1 MKKAILSC
9 LMLLAGLT
17 ASAQEQKGTTEYV
30 FEPHWYVNIQPLGI
44 QYTLGEVDFGDLL
57 SYNIQAAAGYEF
69 NKVIGAR
76 LAINAWQSKAGLKFY
91 PNIDVPTDFRNN
103 LKGDYKWKWNYIA
116 PTVDITFNLSNLI
129 SGVNPKRVFTVGA
142 FAGLGANI
150 AWGNSEAQAVN
161 NTLKPALGYSYNE
174 YTPNAI
180 DPRQAGTATQK
191 DIDGAD
197 PLAYLWDGTKT
208 RLVLQAGLTGDI
220 KINDQFA
227 VTLEVSA
234 NTLND
239 KYNSKKAKNWDW
251 YFNALAGLKI
261 NLGPTYSTKFI
272 PAPEPEIRYVEKIVE
287 KIVEVPAAPAETA
300 AEPLRRDIFFLINK
314 SNIRTSEAS
323 KINDIVTYLNENKDA
338 KVQVTGYADAGTGN
352 DKVNDRIAAKRA
364 DSVVAALKKAGISA
378 DRITFDSKGARV
390 QPFADNDSNRVSIC
404 IAE

>member
-91 PNIDVPTDFRNN
+91 PNIDVPTDFRND
-103 LKGDYKWKWNYIA
+103 LKGDYKWKWSYIA

-129 SGVNPKRVFTVGA
+129 SGVNPKRVFSVGA
-142 FAGLGANI
+142 FAGIGANI
-150 AWGNSEAQAVN
+150 AWGNSEAADVN
-161 NTLKPALGYSYNE
+161 AKLKPALGYNDYE
-174 YTPNAI
+174 ITPNA
-180 DPRQAGTATQK
+180 DPTLAGKITHETVV
-191 DIDGAD
+191 GED

-208 RLVLQAGLTGDI
+208 RFVIQAGLTGDI
-220 KINDQFA
+220 KINDKFA

-234 NTLND
+234 NTLSD

-287 KIVEVPAAPAETA
+287 KIVEVPAAPVAV
-300 AEPLRRDIFFLINK
+300 EPIRRDIFFLINK
-314 SNIRTSEAS
+314 AVIRDTEAS
-323 KINDIVTYLNENKDA
+323 KVNDIVAYLNENKDA

-352 DKVNDRIAAKRA
+352 DKINDRLAAQRA
-364 DSVVAALKKAGISA
+364 DAVVKALKDAGIAA

-390 QPFADNDSNRVSIC
+390 QPFADNDSNRVSIV

>member
-1 MKKAILSC
+1 MKMKKAILSC

-91 PNIDVPTDFRNN
+91 PNTGDNSLDA

-129 SGVNPKRVFTVGA
+129 SGVNPKRVFSVGA
-142 FAGLGANI
+142 FAGIGANI
-150 AWGNSEAQAVN
+150 AWGNSEAADVN
-161 NTLKPALGYSYNE
+161 RTLKPALGYAYNV
-174 YTPNAI
+174 YAPNA
-180 DPRQAGTATQK
+180 DPTLAGTPTIVRVEGQ
-191 DIDGAD
+191 D

>member
-1 MKKAILSC
+1 MKMKKAILSC

-57 SYNIQAAAGYEF
+57 SYNVQAAAGYEF

-91 PNIDVPTDFRNN
+91 PNVDELAA

-129 SGVNPKRVFTVGA
+129 SGVNPKRVFSVGA
-142 FAGLGANI
+142 FAGIGANI
-150 AWGNSEAQAVN
+150 AWGNSEAADVN
-161 NTLKPALGYSYNE
+161 AKLKPALGYKDYE
-174 YTPNAI
+174 ITPNE
-180 DPRQAGTATQK
+180 DPTLAGKITSQPVAGQ
-191 DIDGAD
+191 D

-208 RLVLQAGLTGDI
+208 RFVIQAGLTGDI
-220 KINDQFA
+220 KINDKFA

-234 NTLND
+234 NTLSD

-261 NLGPTYSTKFI
+261 NFGPTYSTKFI
-272 PAPEPEIRYVEKIVE
+272 PAPEPEIRYVDKIVE
-287 KIVEVPAAPAETA
+287 KIVEVPAAPVAV
-300 AEPLRRDIFFLINK
+300 EPIRRDIFFLINK
-314 SNIRTSEAS
+314 SVIRDSEAS
-323 KINDIVTYLNENKDA
+323 KVNDIVAYLNENKDA

-352 DKVNDRIAAKRA
+352 DKINDRLAAQRA
-364 DSVVAALKKAGISA
+364 DAVVKALKDAGIAA

-390 QPFADNDSNRVSIC
+390 QPFADNDSNRVSIV

>member
-1 MKKAILSC
+1 MKMKKAILSC
-9 LMLLAGLT
+9 LMLVAGLS

-30 FEPHWYVNIQPLGI
+30 FEPHWYVNIQPLGV
-44 QYTLGEVDFGDLL
+44 QYTLGELSMGDLM
-57 SYNIQAAAGYEF
+57 SYNVQAAVGREF

-76 LAINAWQSKAGLKFY
+76 LAINAWQSKAGSHL
-91 PNIDVPTDFRNN
+91 TLRNGGLITTN
-103 LKGDYKWKWNYIA
+103 DYKWKWNYIA
-116 PTVDITFNLSNLI
+116 PTVDVTFNISNLI
-129 SGVNPKRVFTVGA
+129 SGVNPNRFFTFGA

-150 AWGNSEAQAVN
+150 AWGNGEAATANAQILAASGY
-161 NTLKPALGYSYNE
+161 TQGDAL
-174 YTPNAI
+174 
-180 DPRQAGTATQK
+180 D
-191 DIDGAD
+191 
-197 PLAYLWDGTKT
+197 YLWDGTKA
-208 RLVLQAGLTGDI
+208 RFLLQAGLTGDI
-220 KINDQFA
+220 KINDKFA

-234 NTLND
+234 NTLSD

-287 KIVEVPAAPAETA
+287 KVVEVPAAPAETA

>member
-1 MKKAILSC
+1 MKMKKAILSC

-30 FEPHWYVNIQPLGI
+30 FEPHWYVNIQP
-44 QYTLGEVDFGDLL
+44 
-57 SYNIQAAAGYEF
+57 
-69 NKVIGAR
+69 AR

-129 SGVNPKRVFTVGA
+129 SGVNPKRVFSVGA
-142 FAGLGANI
+142 FAGIGANI

-261 NLGPTYSTKFI
+261 NFGPTYSTKFI

-287 KIVEVPAAPAETA
+287 KVVEVPAAPVAV
-300 AEPLRRDIFFLINK
+300 EPIRRDIFFLINK
-314 SNIRTSEAS
+314 AVIRDTEAS
-323 KINDIVTYLNENKDA
+323 KVNDIVAYLNENKDA

-352 DKVNDRIAAKRA
+352 DKINDRLAAQRA
-364 DSVVAALKKAGISA
+364 DAVVKALKDAGIAA

-390 QPFADNDSNRVSIC
+390 QPFADNDSNRVSIV

>member
-1 MKKAILSC
+1 MKMKKTILSC
-9 LMLLAGLT
+9 LMLLAGLS

-30 FEPHWYVNIQPLGI
+30 FEPHWYVNIQPLGV
-44 QYTLGEVDFGDLL
+44 QYTLGELSMGDLM
-57 SYNIQAAAGYEF
+57 SYNVQAAVGREF
-69 NKVIGAR
+69 NKVIGGRFA
-76 LAINAWQSKAGLKFY
+76 LNAWQSKAGSS
-91 PNIDVPTDFRNN
+91 ISGV
-103 LKGDYKWKWNYIA
+103 DYKWKWNYIA

-129 SGVNPKRVFTVGA
+129 SGVNPNRVFTVGA
-142 FAGLGANI
+142 FAGLGMNI
-150 AWGNSEAQAVN
+150 GWGNSEAADVDAILRQTTTARWQDDDGQIKTDN
-161 NTLKPALGYSYNE
+161 SYE
-174 YTPNAI
+174 
-180 DPRQAGTATQK
+180 AGL
-191 DIDGAD
+191 D
-197 PLAYLWDGTKT
+197 YLWDGTKA
-208 RLVLQAGLTGDI
+208 RFLLQAGLTGDI
-220 KINDQFA
+220 KINDKFA

-234 NTLND
+234 NTLSD

-261 NLGPTYSTKFI
+261 NFGPTYSTKFI

-287 KIVEVPAAPAETA
+287 KVVEVPAAPAETA

-314 SNIRTSEAS
+314 AVIRDSEAS

>member
-1 MKKAILSC
+1 MKMKKAILSC

-30 FEPHWYVNIQPLGI
+30 FEPHWYVNIQPVGV
-44 QYTLGEVDFGDLL
+44 QYTLGEIDFGDLL
-57 SYNIQAAAGYEF
+57 SYNVQATVGREF

-76 LAINAWQSKAGLKFY
+76 LAINAWQSKAGSRIFGY
-91 PNIDVPTDFRNN
+91 
-103 LKGDYKWKWNYIA
+103 DYKWKWNYIA
-116 PTVDITFNLSNLI
+116 PTVDITFNISNLI
-129 SGVNPKRVFTVGA
+129 SGVNPNRVFTFGA
-142 FAGLGANI
+142 FAGIGANI
-150 AWGNSEAQAVN
+150 AWGNDQAQDVN
-161 NTLKPALGYSYNE
+161 KELKALTSYTYDVYAPNGENE
-174 YTPNAI
+174 GTPTI
-180 DPRQAGTATQK
+180 VYVAGE
-191 DIDGAD
+191 DG
-197 PLAYLWDGTKT
+197 LAYLWDGTKT
-208 RLVLQAGLTGDI
+208 RLLLQAGLTGDI
-220 KINDQFA
+220 KINDKFA

-287 KIVEVPAAPAETA
+287 KVVEVPAPAPEPA

-314 SNIRTSEAS
+314 ADIRTSEAQ
-323 KINDIVTYLNENKDA
+323 KVNDIVAYLNENKDA

-352 DKVNDRIAAKRA
+352 DKINDRLSAKRA
-364 DSVVAALKKAGISA
+364 DAVVKALKDAGIAA
-378 DRITFDSKGARV
+378 DRISFDSKGARV

>member
-1 MKKAILSC
+1 MKMKKTILSC

-30 FEPHWYVNIQPLGI
+30 FEPHWYVNIQPLGV

-57 SYNIQAAAGYEF
+57 SYNVQAAVGREF
-69 NKVIGAR
+69 NKVIGGRFA
-76 LAINAWQSKAGLKFY
+76 LNAWQSKAGSKI
-91 PNIDVPTDFRNN
+91 NGV
-103 LKGDYKWKWNYIA
+103 DYKWKWNYIA

-129 SGVNPKRVFTVGA
+129 SGVNPNRVFTVGA
-142 FAGLGANI
+142 FAGIGANI
-150 AWGNSEAQAVN
+150 AWGNDQAADVN
-161 NTLKPALGYSYNE
+161 QQLKALTSYSYNVYAPNGE
-174 YTPNAI
+174 KEGTPTIVYVGGEDA
-180 DPRQAGTATQK
+180 
-191 DIDGAD
+191 
-197 PLAYLWDGTKT
+197 LSYLWDGTKT
-208 RLVLQAGLTGDI
+208 RFLIQAGLTGDI
-220 KINDQFA
+220 KINDKFA

-234 NTLND
+234 NTLSD

-272 PAPEPEIRYVEKIVE
+272 PAPEPEIRYVDKIVE
-287 KIVEVPAAPAETA
+287 KIVEVPAPAPAA

-314 SNIRTSEAS
+314 AVIRDTEAS
-323 KINDIVTYLNENKDA
+323 KVSDIVAYLNENKDA

-352 DKVNDRIAAKRA
+352 DKINDRLAAQRA
-364 DSVVAALKKAGISA
+364 DAVVKALKDAGIAA
-378 DRITFDSKGARV
+378 DRISFDSKGARV

>member
-1 MKKAILSC
+1 MKMKKTILSC

-30 FEPHWYVNIQPLGI
+30 FEPHWYVNVQPLGV
-44 QYTLGEVDFGDLL
+44 QYTLGELSMGDLM
-57 SYNIQAAAGYEF
+57 SYNVQAAVGREF
-69 NKVIGAR
+69 NKVIGGRFA
-76 LAINAWQSKAGLKFY
+76 LNAWQSKAGSK
-91 PNIDVPTDFRNN
+91 ISGV
-103 LKGDYKWKWNYIA
+103 DYKWKWNYIA

-129 SGVNPKRVFTVGA
+129 SGVNPNRVFTVGA
-142 FAGLGANI
+142 FAGLGMNI
-150 AWGNSEAQAVN
+150 GWGNSEAADVDAILRQTTTARWQDDDGQIKTDN
-161 NTLKPALGYSYNE
+161 SYE
-174 YTPNAI
+174 
-180 DPRQAGTATQK
+180 AGL
-191 DIDGAD
+191 D
-197 PLAYLWDGTKT
+197 YLWDGTKA
-208 RLVLQAGLTGDI
+208 RFLLQAGLTGDI
-220 KINDQFA
+220 KINDKFA

-234 NTLND
+234 NTLSD

-314 SNIRTSEAS
+314 AVIRDSEAS

>member
-1 MKKAILSC
+1 MKMKKAILSC
-9 LMLLAGLT
+9 LMLLAGLS

-30 FEPHWYVNIQPLGI
+30 FEPHWYVNIQPLGV
-44 QYTLGEVDFGDLL
+44 QYTLGEISMGDLM
-57 SYNIQAAAGYEF
+57 SYNVQAAVGREF
-69 NKVIGAR
+69 NKVIGGRFA
-76 LAINAWQSKAGLKFY
+76 LNAWQSKAGSSI
-91 PNIDVPTDFRNN
+91 NGV
-103 LKGDYKWKWNYIA
+103 DYKWKWNYLA

-129 SGVNPKRVFTVGA
+129 SGVNPNRVFTVGA

-150 AWGNSEAQAVN
+150 GWGNSQAADVN
-161 NTLKPALGYSYNE
+161 TELMQNYYTYTGYDDATKQLKPGEMLDAE
-174 YTPNAI
+174 
-180 DPRQAGTATQK
+180 Q
-191 DIDGAD
+191 

-208 RLVLQAGLTGDI
+208 RFLLQAGLTGDI
-220 KINDQFA
+220 KINDKFA

-234 NTLND
+234 NTLSD

-287 KIVEVPAAPAETA
+287 KVVEVPAPAPAA

-314 SNIRTSEAS
+314 AVIRDTEAS
-323 KINDIVTYLNENKDA
+323 KVNDIVAYLNENKDA

-352 DKVNDRIAAKRA
+352 DKINDRLAAQRA
-364 DSVVAALKKAGISA
+364 DAVVKALKDAGIAA

>member
-9 LMLLAGLT
+9 LMLVAGLS

-30 FEPHWYVNIQPLGI
+30 FEPHWYVNIQPLGV

-57 SYNIQAAAGYEF
+57 SYNVQAAVGYEF
-69 NKVIGAR
+69 NKVVGAR
-76 LAINAWQSKAGLKFY
+76 FAINAWQSKAGSHL
-91 PNIDVPTDFRNN
+91 TLRNGGLITTN
-103 LKGDYKWKWNYIA
+103 DYKWKWNYIA
-116 PTVDITFNLSNLI
+116 PTVDVTFNISNLI
-129 SGVNPKRVFTVGA
+129 SGVNPNRFFTFGA

-150 AWGNSEAQAVN
+150 AWGNGEAATANAQILAASGY
-161 NTLKPALGYSYNE
+161 TQGDALE
-174 YTPNAI
+174 
-180 DPRQAGTATQK
+180 
-191 DIDGAD
+191 
-197 PLAYLWDGTKT
+197 YLWDGTKT
-208 RLVLQAGLTGDI
+208 RLVLQAGLTGDF
-220 KINDQFA
+220 KINDKLA

-261 NLGPTYSTKFI
+261 NFGPTYSTKFI

-287 KIVEVPAAPAETA
+287 KIVEVPAPAPAA

-314 SNIRTSEAS
+314 AVIRDSEAS
-323 KINDIVTYLNENKDA
+323 KVNDIVAYLNENKDA

-352 DKVNDRIAAKRA
+352 DKINDRLAAQRA
-364 DSVVAALKKAGISA
+364 DAVVKALKDAGIAA

-390 QPFADNDSNRVSIC
+390 QPFADNDSNRVSIV

>member
-91 PNIDVPTDFRNN
+91 PNIDVPTDFRND
-103 LKGDYKWKWNYIA
+103 LKGDYKWKWSYIA

-129 SGVNPKRVFTVGA
+129 SGVNPKRVFSVGA
-142 FAGLGANI
+142 FAGIGANI
-150 AWGNSEAQAVN
+150 AWGNSEAADVN
-161 NTLKPALGYSYNE
+161 AKLKPALGYNDYE
-174 YTPNAI
+174 ITPNA
-180 DPRQAGTATQK
+180 DPAVAGKITSQPVA
-191 DIDGAD
+191 GED

-208 RLVLQAGLTGDI
+208 RFVIQAGLTGDI
-220 KINDQFA
+220 KINDKLA

-261 NLGPTYSTKFI
+261 NFGPTYSTKFI

-287 KIVEVPAAPAETA
+287 KIVEVPAAPVAV
-300 AEPLRRDIFFLINK
+300 EPIRRDIFFLINK
-314 SNIRTSEAS
+314 AVIRDTEAS
-323 KINDIVTYLNENKDA
+323 KVNDIVAYLNENKDA

-352 DKVNDRIAAKRA
+352 DKINDRLAAQRA
-364 DSVVAALKKAGISA
+364 DAVVKALKDAGIAA

-390 QPFADNDSNRVSIC
+390 QPFADNDSNRVSIV

>member
-1 MKKAILSC
+1 MKMKKTILSC

-30 FEPHWYVNIQPLGI
+30 FEPHWYVNIQPLGV
-44 QYTLGEVDFGDLL
+44 QYTLGELSMGDLM
-57 SYNIQAAAGYEF
+57 SF
-69 NKVIGAR
+69 NKVIGGRFA
-76 LAINAWQSKAGLKFY
+76 LNAWQSKAGSK
-91 PNIDVPTDFRNN
+91 VS
-103 LKGDYKWKWNYIA
+103 GVEYKWKWNYIA

-129 SGVNPKRVFTVGA
+129 SGVNPNRVFTVGA
-142 FAGLGANI
+142 FAGLGMNI
-150 AWGNSEAQAVN
+150 GWGNDEAKNVDA
-161 NTLKPALGYSYNE
+161 TLRDLTTAKWMVGEIENKDASY
-174 YTPNAI
+174 
-180 DPRQAGTATQK
+180 QAGL
-191 DIDGAD
+191 D
-197 PLAYLWDGTKT
+197 YLWDGTKA
-208 RLVLQAGLTGDI
+208 RFLLQAGLTGDI
-220 KINDQFA
+220 KINDKFA

-234 NTLND
+234 NTLSD

-314 SNIRTSEAS
+314 AVIRDSEAS